1 MFFTIKNTISATNTI
16 FMYLNPW
23 FLSSVKIKRIRRFI
37 SVKKEFL
44 LPTVVKC
51 LLKSDCWASWC
62 SLWNPKMFISIIAST
77 RLFITGICIICCVY
91 IFFNVSLLFLKYIYT
106 SIFYM
111 CFMCQPNINE
121 QQHWPSEATVTI
133 KGSLPPGA
141 WNYMCATVNKW
152 PCCSSFSSGHLV
164 VPVKNWTGNTH
175 TRTAACYLTQ
185 LFVEV

>member
-91 IFFNVSLLFLKYIYT
+91 IFFMFLYYFLNIYIHFNILYVFHVSAK
-106 SIFYM
+106 
-111 CFMCQPNINE
+111 
-121 QQHWPSEATVTI
+121 HKWATALTFRGHCYY
-133 KGSLPPGA
+133 KGKFAPWCMKL
-141 WNYMCATVNKW
+141 YV
-152 PCCSSFSSGHLV
+152 
-164 VPVKNWTGNTH
+164 
-175 TRTAACYLTQ
+175 CYC
-185 LFVEV
+185 